1 MISMHMRYTI
11 TIHGRVQG
19 VGFRP
24 FVYRLAIANNLKG
37 YVRNMGNGSVEIVVD
52 GNEHDL
58 ERFIDALKHDK
69 PPLAVYE
76 SMDIERSEESCE
88 LGFTNFS
95 IIESVD
101 TPSTVEPSIPPDIAI
116 CDECL
121 HELFN
126 INDRRY
132 LYFFITCTNCGP
144 RFTMVKALP
153 YDRANTSMAEF
164 PLCDE
169 CIKEYRDPLNRRF
182 HNESIACHKCGP
194 RLYLVD
200 CKGKRVDA
208 ATTAASAASTAPLA
222 NDYGNPIAT
231 ASRLIE
237 QGYIIAVK
245 GIGGFH
251 LITSAYDDDA
261 ISRLRKGKRRES
273 KPLAIMARSIDA
285 VKEFAVVDEVE
296 ESILRSYARPIV
308 LLRKGRNYNLSPLI
322 SNLDTVGVMLPY
334 TALHHLI
341 FNMLSINAL
350 VVTSANV
357 SDEPIIADDDEALR
371 LGFVDYLLIHNRRI
385 INPCDDSVVIVNSC
399 SPMIVRR
406 ARGYVPS
413 PISIDVCSPRCILAL
428 GAHLNV
434 TISILFKD
442 KIVASQHLGD
452 MDSLKAYTNLCNT
465 VERYCRMLNVRPDV
479 VVCDLHPSIPT
490 TNLAY
495 TIAREYGCSVKRVQ
509 HHHAHASTLLI
520 EDKVSMGREGRRGSM
535 VCIVCDGNGYG
546 YDGNVWGGEVF
557 LIDGSKYERVAHLM
571 EQPMIGGDLAAY
583 YPLRMVAGIL
593 YSSSVDGLEDYLYSR
608 ANTLPYGRAEIDA
621 ILDVARKGRY
631 IKTTSTGRVLDAISF
646 LLGVADRR
654 GYEGEPAM
662 LLESIAYGG
671 DDMLKLEPR
680 IINYTLDTRYLVEEI
695 FCSMKRFHARD
706 LAYSAHVY
714 MAKGLATLA
723 LDNAIRHGIDTI
735 GISGGVAYNRIITPL
750 IKRYVEE
757 HGLRFI
763 HNSIIPAGDA
773 GLSIGQAYYACINYA
788 SISDT

>member
-1 MISMHMRYTI
+1 MHVRYTI

-19 VGFRP
+19 IGFRP
-24 FVYRLAIANNLKG
+24 FVYRLAIANNLRG
-37 YVRNMGNGSVEIVVD
+37 YVRNMGDGSVEIVVD

-69 PPLAVYE
+69 PPLALYE
-76 SMDIERSEESCE
+76 FMDIEKSEGGSEE
-88 LGFTNFS
+88 FANFS
-95 IIESVD
+95 IFGSVD

-126 INDRRY
+126 MHDRRY

-144 RFTMVKALP
+144 RFTMVRALP
-153 YDRANTSMAEF
+153 YDRVNTSMAEF
-164 PLCDE
+164 PLCNE
-169 CIKEYRDPLNRRF
+169 CLKEYKDPLNRRF
-182 HNESIACHKCGP
+182 HNESIACHECGP

-200 CKGKRVDA
+200 CKGRRVDA
-208 ATTAASAASTAPLA
+208 AVV
-222 NDYGNPIAT
+222 NDDNSDDGNPIAT

-237 QGYIIAVK
+237 QGCIIAVK

-273 KPLAIMARSIDA
+273 KPLAVMARNIDA
-285 VKEFAVVDEVE
+285 VREFAVMDEVE

-308 LLRKGRNYNLSPLI
+308 LLRKGSNYNLSPLV

-341 FNMLSINAL
+341 FNMLNLNAL

-413 PISIDVCSPRCILAL
+413 PISIDVYSSRCILAL

-465 VERYCRMLNVRPDV
+465 VERFCRMLNVRPDV

-495 TIAREYGCSVKRVQ
+495 TIAREYGCSLKRVQ

-520 EDKVSMGREGRRGSM
+520 EDKKVNMVREGRRGM

-593 YSSSVDGLEDYLYSR
+593 YSSSVDGVEDYLYSR
-608 ANTLPYGRAEIDA
+608 SYTLPYGRAEMDA

-631 IKTTSTGRVLDAISF
+631 IIKTTSTGRILDAISF

-662 LLESIAYGG
+662 LFESVAYGG
-671 DDMLKLEPR
+671 DDVLKLEPR
-680 IINYTLDTRYLVEEI
+680 IINCTLDTKYLIEEI
-695 FCSMKRFHARD
+695 FCSMKRFHTRD

-723 LDNAIRHGIDTI
+723 LDNAMRHGIDTI
-735 GISGGVAYNRIITPL
+735 GISGGVTYNRIITPL

-773 GLSIGQAYYACINYA
+773 GLSIGQAYHACIN
-788 SISDT
+788 DTSLSNN

>member
-1 MISMHMRYTI
+1 MSMNMRYTV

-24 FVYRLAIANNLKG
+24 FVYRIAIANNLKG
-37 YVRNMGNGSVEIVVD
+37 YVRNMGDGSVEIVVE
-52 GNEHDL
+52 GYEHDL
-58 ERFIDALKHDK
+58 EEFIHALRHDK
-69 PPLAVYE
+69 PPLAAYE
-76 SMDIERSEESCE
+76 CIDVKKGEGSGE
-88 LGFTNFS
+88 LFANFS
-95 IIESVD
+95 IIESAD
-101 TPSTVEPSIPPDIAI
+101 ASSTVEPSIPPDLAI

-126 INDRRY
+126 MHDRRHG
-132 LYFFITCTNCGP
+132 YFFITCINCGP
-144 RFTMVKALP
+144 RFTMIRALP

-164 PLCDE
+164 SLCDD
-169 CIKEYRDPLNRRF
+169 CLKEYRDPLNRRF
-182 HNESIACHKCGP
+182 HNESIACHDCGP

-200 CKGKRVDA
+200 RNGKRVVA
-208 ATTAASAASTAPLA
+208 AAE
-222 NDYGNPIAT
+222 DGDGDDNPIAT

-251 LITSAYDDDA
+251 LITSAYDDDV
-261 ISRLRKGKRRES
+261 ISRLRKGKKRES
-273 KPLAIMARSIDA
+273 KPLAVMARDVDA
-285 VKEFAVVDEVE
+285 VREFAVMDEVE

-308 LLRKGRNYNLSPLI
+308 LLRKSNNYNLSPLV
-322 SNLDTVGVMLPY
+322 SNLYTVGVMLPY

-341 FNMLSINAL
+341 FSMISLNAL

-357 SDEPIIADDDEALR
+357 SDEPIIAEDDEALR

-385 INPCDDSVVIVNSC
+385 LNPCDDSVVIVNSS

-413 PISIDVCSPRCILAL
+413 PISIDAYSSRCILAF

-434 TISILFKD
+434 TISVLFKD

-452 MDSLKAYTNLCNT
+452 MDSLKAYTNLCST
-465 VERYCRMLNVRPDV
+465 VERFCKMLNVRPDV
-479 VVCDLHPSIPT
+479 VACDLHPSIPT
-490 TNLAY
+490 TSLAY
-495 TIAREYGCSVKRVQ
+495 TIAREYGCTVERVQ

-520 EDKVSMGREGRRGSM
+520 EDGKRAGRGDMM

-557 LIDGSKYERVAHLM
+557 LVDSSRYERVARLM

-593 YSSSVDGLEDYLYSR
+593 YSSSVDGVEDYLYSKC
-608 ANTLPYGRAEIDA
+608 NTLPYGRAEMDA
-621 ILDVARKGRY
+621 ILDIARKGRY
-631 IKTTSTGRVLDAISF
+631 MKTTSTGRVLDAISF
-646 LLGVADRR
+646 LLGIVDRR

-662 LLESIAYGG
+662 LLESLAYGG

-680 IINYTLDTRYLVEEI
+680 ISNCTLDTRYLLEEI
-695 FCSMKRFHARD
+695 FCNMKRFYVRD
-706 LAYSAHVY
+706 LAYSAHMY
-714 MAKGLATLA
+714 IAKGLAALA
-723 LDNAIRHGIDTI
+723 LDDAMRHGVDVI
-735 GISGGVAYNRIITPL
+735 GISGGVAYNRIITHL

-773 GLSIGQAYYACINYA
+773 GLSIGQAYYTYIN
-788 SISDT
+788 SNS

>member
-1 MISMHMRYTI
+1 MHMRYTI

-37 YVRNMGNGSVEIVVD
+37 YVRNMGDGSVEIVVE
-52 GNEHDL
+52 GYEHDI
-58 ERFIDALKHDK
+58 EGFIHALRHDK
-69 PPLAVYE
+69 PPLVVYE
-76 SMDIERSEESCE
+76 HIDVKKGEGSCE
-88 LGFTNFS
+88 TEFANFS
-95 IIESVD
+95 IIGSAD
-101 TPSTVEPSIPPDIAI
+101 ASSSTVEPSIPPDIAI

-126 INDRRY
+126 IHDRRHG
-132 LYFFITCTNCGP
+132 YFFITCTNCGP
-144 RFTMVKALP
+144 RFTMVRALP

-164 PLCDE
+164 PLCNE
-169 CIKEYRDPLNRRF
+169 CLKEYRDPLNRRF
-182 HNESIACHKCGP
+182 HNESIACHECGP

-200 CKGKRVDA
+200 NNGRRVVA
-208 ATTAASAASTAPLA
+208 AEG
-222 NDYGNPIAT
+222 DDGNPIAT
-231 ASRLIE
+231 AARLIE
-237 QGYIIAVK
+237 QGCIIAVK

-273 KPLAIMARSIDA
+273 KPLAVMARSIDA
-285 VKEFAVVDEVE
+285 VREFAVMDEVE
-296 ESILRSYARPIV
+296 ESILRSYARPIM
-308 LLRKGRNYNLSPLI
+308 LLRKGSNYNLSPLV

-334 TALHHLI
+334 TALNHLI
-341 FNMLSINAL
+341 FNMLNLNAL

-357 SDEPIIADDDEALR
+357 SDEPIIADDDEALM

-413 PISIDVCSPRCILAL
+413 PINIDVYSSRCILAL

-465 VERYCRMLNVRPDV
+465 VERFCRMLNVRPDV

-520 EDKVSMGREGRRGSM
+520 EDKKVNMGREGRRGM

-557 LIDGSKYERVAHLM
+557 LIDGSRYERVAHLM

-593 YSSSVDGLEDYLYSR
+593 YSSSVDGVEDYLYSR
-608 ANTLPYGRAEIDA
+608 AYTLPYGRAEMDA

-631 IKTTSTGRVLDAISF
+631 IKTTSTGRILDAISF

-662 LLESIAYGG
+662 LLESVAYG
-671 DDMLKLEPR
+671 DDVLKLEPR
-680 IINYTLDTRYLVEEI
+680 VIDSTLDTRYLIEEI

-723 LDNAIRHGIDTI
+723 LDNAMRHGIDTI

-773 GLSIGQAYYACINYA
+773 GLSIGQAYHACINDA
-788 SISDT
+788 SLSSN